1 MVLPQK
7 ICVVA
12 GWGRY
17 PIYVAQALKEQG
29 VEVHCFGIV
38 DHASEKELREICDVY
53 RPVGMCRFGKIIRH
67 MRRYGITDFL
77 TLGKYHKFRLFQ
89 SAALWR
95 HIPDWITLRTF
106 AGHFVFRKKDCKDDT
121 LMLAIARLFAR
132 FGLKLGCPTDFVP
145 ELLAKEGI
153 LTQKSPTETQWRDI
167 RYGQEVARELGRF
180 DIGQSVLVANG
191 VVIALEAIEGTD
203 ECIRR
208 AGKLCSRGDLILIKR
223 AKPQQDMRF
232 DVPTIGMETLRNFA
246 EAGGKV
252 IAVEAEKTI
261 LIDEQEMVSFANQQ
275 GISIVALSAEKND
288 EQ

>member
-1 MVLPQK
+1 MLPKK
-7 ICVVA
+7 ICLVA

-17 PIYVAQALKEQG
+17 PIYVAQALKREG
-29 VEVHCFGIV
+29 VEVHCFGIL
-38 DHASEKELREICDVY
+38 DHASDKELRKICDVY
-53 RPVGMCRFGKIIRH
+53 RPMGMCRFGKIIRH
-67 MRRYGITDFL
+67 MRRHGITDFL

-95 HIPDWITLRTF
+95 HSPDWITLRTF
-106 AGHFVFRKKDCKDDT
+106 ANHFIFRKKDCKDDT
-121 LMLAIARLFAR
+121 LMLAIARMFAR

-145 ELLAKEGI
+145 ELLAKEGV
-153 LTQKSPTETQWRDI
+153 LTQKAPTQTQWQDI
-167 RYGQEVARELGRF
+167 RYGLEVAKELGRF

-208 AGKLCSRGDLILIKR
+208 AGKLCSRGNLILIKR

-232 DVPTIGMETLRNFA
+232 DVPTIGMETLKHFT
-246 EAGGKV
+246 EAGGQV

-261 LIDEQEMVSFANQQ
+261 LIDEKEMVALADQQ
-275 GISIVALSAEKND
+275 GVSIVAVSFEK
-288 EQ
+288 EAH